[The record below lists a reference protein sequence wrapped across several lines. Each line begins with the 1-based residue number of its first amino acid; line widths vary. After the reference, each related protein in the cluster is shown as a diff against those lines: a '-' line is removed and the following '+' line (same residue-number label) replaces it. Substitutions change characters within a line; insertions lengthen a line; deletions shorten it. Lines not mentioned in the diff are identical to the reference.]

1 MKSTVSKRPSKE
13 RLYVASQWQL
23 FRWKLARHRL
33 AMVSMAVL
41 GIFYLAALCAEFV
54 APYDP
59 HEFNKDLVLA
69 PILRPRFIDDSGKL
83 HLRPFVYRLEKSVNE
98 NWQIIYREDRSVR
111 YRIRLFVHGDRYKL
125 WGLIPGDLHLFGTDE
140 GVYSPLGRDRGGR
153 DLFSRIVFS
162 SRVSLTIG
170 LLGVALS
177 LLIGIIL
184 GGISGYYGGRID
196 LLIQR
201 LIEALQS
208 IPTIPLWMGLR
219 AALPYH
225 WSITATYFSIVVI
238 LSLVGWT
245 GMARVVRG
253 KFLALRSEDFVVAAR
268 IAGAR
273 DGAVIFGH
281 LVPSFISHIIA
292 SVTLAVPGMIL
303 AETALSFIGLGMQAP
318 AMSWGV
324 LLQEAQSIETLA
336 KAPWILTP
344 AIFMVVS
351 ILAFNFLGDGLRD
364 AADRTE
370 TCSGAAYPY
379 GNL

>member
-69 PILRPRFIDDSGKL
+69 PILRPRFIDNSGKL

-281 LVPSFISHIIA
+281 LLPSFISHIIA

-364 AADRTE
+364 AAD
-370 TCSGAAYPY
+370 PY

>member
-1 MKSTVSKRPSKE
+1 
-13 RLYVASQWQL
+13 
-23 FRWKLARHRL
+23 
-33 AMVSMAVL
+33 MA
-41 GIFYLAALCAEFV
+41 
-54 APYDP
+54 
-59 HEFNKDLVLA
+59 
-69 PILRPRFIDDSGKL
+69 
-83 HLRPFVYRLEKSVNE
+83 
-98 NWQIIYREDRSVR
+98 
-111 YRIRLFVHGDRYKL
+111 
-125 WGLIPGDLHLFGTDE
+125 
-140 GVYSPLGRDRGGR
+140 RDRGGR

-184 GGISGYYGGRID
+184 GGISGYYGGRLD

-225 WSITATYFSIVVI
+225 WSITATYFAIVVI

-364 AADRTE
+364 AAD
-370 TCSGAAYPY
+370 PY

>member
-1 MKSTVSKRPSKE
+1 M
-13 RLYVASQWQL
+13 
-23 FRWKLARHRL
+23 
-33 AMVSMAVL
+33 
-41 GIFYLAALCAEFV
+41 
-54 APYDP
+54 
-59 HEFNKDLVLA
+59 
-69 PILRPRFIDDSGKL
+69 
-83 HLRPFVYRLEKSVNE
+83 
-98 NWQIIYREDRSVR
+98 
-111 YRIRLFVHGDRYKL
+111 
-125 WGLIPGDLHLFGTDE
+125 
-140 GVYSPLGRDRGGR
+140 
-153 DLFSRIVFS
+153 
-162 SRVSLTIG
+162 
-170 LLGVALS
+170 
-177 LLIGIIL
+177 
-184 GGISGYYGGRID
+184 
-196 LLIQR
+196 
-201 LIEALQS
+201 
-208 IPTIPLWMGLR
+208 
-219 AALPYH
+219 
-225 WSITATYFSIVVI
+225 VI

-281 LVPSFISHIIA
+281 LLPSFISHIIA

-364 AADRTE
+364 AAD
-370 TCSGAAYPY
+370 PY